1 MTNIWV
7 KSLSLQFRFII
18 TIVIQLSDTLYEL
31 NRMHFFVSN
40 QLQGL
45 QGLTFKCTYEMFFH
59 SFDVTPYV
67 TLNYMII
74 TI

>member
-18 TIVIQLSDTLYEL
+18 TIVIQLSDTSYEL
-31 NRMHFFVSN
+31 NRMPFFVSN
-40 QLQGL
+40 QPQGL
-45 QGLTFKCTYEMFFH
+45 QGLTFKCTYKVFFQ
-59 SFDVTPYV
+59 SSDVTLYV